1 MKEREDAL
9 SSTGTKNFAC
19 TQSQALGAKIAAA
32 YGTDLGNIRF
42 SRYSDGEFQPSFE
55 ESIRGARIF
64 IIGSTNPSSENL
76 MEMLLMLDAA
86 KRASARHITAVMP
99 YFGWA
104 RQDRKDKPRV
114 PIAAKL
120 IAKMLETAGATR
132 IITMDLHADQIQG
145 FFEKPVDHLFASTLF
160 LPYVENLKLDNL
172 CIASP
177 DMGGSKRAY
186 AYSKALE
193 CDVVICYKQR
203 EKANV
208 VTHMELIGEVKGKN
222 VILVDDMV
230 DTAGTLT
237 KAADLMMER
246 GAESVRAITTHGL
259 LSGSAYDRI
268 EKSQLKEL
276 IITDSIPT
284 TQTSNKIKILSCADL
299 FADVMNRVHHNT
311 SISSKF
317 VL

>member
-1 MKEREDAL
+1 MPYQVPEPKI
-9 SSTGTKNFAC
+9 FAC
-19 TQSQALGAKIAAA
+19 TQSTILGEKIAAS
-32 YGTDLGNIRF
+32 YGADLGKVHF

-64 IIGSTNPSSENL
+64 IIGSTNPGPENL

-120 IAKMLETAGATR
+120 VAKMLETAGATR

-160 LPYVENLKLDNL
+160 LPYLKELNLDNL

-186 AYSKALE
+186 AYSRALE
-193 CDVVICYKQR
+193 SDVVICYKQR
-203 EKANV
+203 AKANV
-208 VTHMELIGEVKGKN
+208 ISHMELIGEVKGKN
-222 VILVDDMV
+222 VVLVDDMV

-246 GAESVRAITTHGL
+246 GAISVRAITTHGL
-259 LSGSAYDRI
+259 LSGNAYEKIENSAL
-268 EKSQLKEL
+268 SEL

-284 TQTSNKIKILSCADL
+284 EHNRKKIKVLGCSNL
-299 FADVMNRVHHNT
+299 FADVMHRVHHNT

-317 VL
+317 LM